1 MRVLLIFICSCRYA
15 HCSVQRPDGEIVAYG
30 GFGCSST
37 DGLHSRMNSMIG
49 VAVSDSEPKVRDI
62 ELCGDEPG
70 TCATVAIMK
79 DYQRALVVCYRN

>member
-1 MRVLLIFICSCRYA
+1 MPNLIMCVFICLCRYG

-37 DGLHSRMNSMIG
+37 DRLHSRMNSTIS
-49 VAVSDSEPKVRDI
+49 VALSDPEPKFRDI

-70 TCATVAIMK
+70 TCITVTS
-79 DYQRALVVCYRN
+79 ALH